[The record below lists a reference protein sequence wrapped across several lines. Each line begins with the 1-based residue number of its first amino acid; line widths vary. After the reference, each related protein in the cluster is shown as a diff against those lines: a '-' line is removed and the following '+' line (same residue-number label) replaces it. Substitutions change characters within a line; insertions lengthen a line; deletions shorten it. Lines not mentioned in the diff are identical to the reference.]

1 MGGRQGGNKC
11 GRAPTNLHVLSIVL
25 APSVLWLKPYNYVFL
40 ICLCTGYMDP
50 WRDASVVV
58 SEGTWQLLHCGLKE
72 HHKTV
77 PLLSCC
83 CAAYLADR
91 LLLGWSVD

>member
-1 MGGRQGGNKC
+1 M
-11 GRAPTNLHVLSIVL
+11 LSIVL
-25 APSVLWLKPYNYVFL
+25 APSVLWLKPYNFVLL

-77 PLLSCC
+77 PCCVVVVVVLLI
-83 CAAYLADR
+83 
-91 LLLGWSVD
+91 